1 MAILD
6 KIEVKIVT
14 RDVPNAGTDG
24 EVYLGIGGREFRLN
38 NLGNQ
43 FKKGQTD
50 NFTIGVGSNINNSKI
65 NDLPQSAMANPDSP
79 VIDSGPSRN
88 AAYPPHFPVYIRLDS
103 KGDTKNDWNIE
114 QVVVDANEGTQTP
127 GTFVFPN
134 TTNPPPPKVH
144 PEGSIWLGI
153 NSGEILFLESV

>member
-79 VIDSGPSRN
+79 VIDSGKSQCGISSTFSCVYPSGFER
-88 AAYPPHFPVYIRLDS
+88 
-103 KGDTKNDWNIE
+103 
-114 QVVVDANEGTQTP
+114 
-127 GTFVFPN
+127 
-134 TTNPPPPKVH
+134 
-144 PEGSIWLGI
+144 
-153 NSGEILFLESV
+153 